1 MYKFVVVSLLS
12 VIPTISTAGSWTDG
26 QQEVKDI
33 IWKSGRSGFSVD
45 ASLFHDPEKCQ
56 WTSKENVYLISPTL
70 ENEMPNAADRL
81 FTMMLDAQTNEK
93 KLTVFVDGCVDQQPR
108 ITGLKLSK

>member
-1 MYKFVVVSLLS
+1 M
-12 VIPTISTAGSWTDG
+12 
-26 QQEVKDI
+26 
-33 IWKSGRSGFSVD
+33 
-45 ASLFHDPEKCQ
+45 
-56 WTSKENVYLISPTL
+56 YLISPTL